1 LSSPPW
7 LKTSN
12 REAGSRNHTAKE
24 HDKMFMISNFLFALA
39 KLIDFVLGAY
49 MWIIIGRAILSWVN
63 PAPYNPIVR
72 FLHEVT
78 EPVLSRI
85 RRVIPAFAG
94 GIDFSPMILIL
105 AIIFLQS
112 FLVPT
117 LKQMA
122 AAIG

>member
-1 LSSPPW
+1 
-7 LKTSN
+7 
-12 REAGSRNHTAKE
+12 
-24 HDKMFMISNFLFALA
+24 MFMISNFMFALA
-39 KLIDFVLGAY
+39 KLVDFALSAY

-63 PAPYNPIVR
+63 PDPYNPIVR

-85 RRVIPAFAG
+85 RRLVPAFAG
-94 GIDFSPMILIL
+94 GIDFSPIILIM